1 MHDVGMITDEQYAYV
16 LANGC
21 LPGGSAVTNSPVPVE
36 KQNGWER
43 LAKHKVVTADELAY
57 VYFKGKM
64 PHMTDAEH
72 QAFADLAEVYEPI
85 PAKRVRY
92 AQRRKHMKADLIRL
106 KYKSHEK
113 WQANYAEAIRK
124 AEATG
129 LPLRFESNGSVA
141 ALVGWENGMPIY
153 NGTCNR
159 IAAQTI
165 STDKVHPGG
174 SEPFALTGTN
184 ITLAIWD
191 EGEVWYD
198 HSEFYYGQVS
208 IGNDVE
214 DSSLAVHSTAVAGT
228 MVANGWDLDAKGM
241 APEAR
246 LASYDFLNLIE
257 ELTECAENHPNIQ
270 ISNHSYNILC
280 GWTKLWLNG
289 GHSVR
294 QVWFGDVR
302 IDEKEDYKFGWYG
315 DLSRDMDEFCY
326 VSPYHLPVFASGNDR
341 TNHQEKITPYP
352 EHYYYDWSGQTNWM
366 DNVDRSLLTPSSSTN
381 RVPNGN
387 PAGFDCISPRGVSKN
402 ILTVGAVRDIPNGY
416 TNGMEVLLDPYSS
429 TGPTD
434 DGRIKPDVVANGQKV
449 YTCWVPEIGWTPM
462 YSDLSGTSFAAPG
475 VSGSLG
481 LVQQLYEQIHGTNVP
496 LLASTYK
503 GIAIHTAHDIGPTG
517 PDYTFGWGL
526 FDTPASCW
534 VISNNAT
541 YATLPHIKEV
551 RLTEGDSIDF
561 VVFPTTN
568 ESLKVTIVWTDP
580 PGAIQPLQVDP
591 TNRVLVHDLDLRVID
606 SMGTTNYPWI
616 LDPFNPTN
624 LATTGDNILDNVEQ
638 IVLPPPTETNAYY
651 RVQITHKGTLVTN
664 HYQDVSILITG
675 NSIVDS
681 PPDPISEI
689 CTEEGV
695 PMIIWPAIVGGL
707 YDIHCADKLKHRMDW
722 SEKETVVA
730 THPTMEWSA
739 PGNTNDP
746 VRFYKVEGAEQ

>member
-72 QAFADLAEVYEPI
+72 QAFADLAEVYEPV
-85 PAKRVRY
+85 PAKRVKY
-92 AQRRKHMKADLIRL
+92 ALRRKHQKVELIRL
-106 KYKSHEK
+106 KYRAHEK
-113 WQANYAEAIRK
+113 WTTNYAEAVRK

-174 SEPFALTGTN
+174 PEPFALTGTN

-191 EGEVWYD
+191 EGEVWSD
-198 HSEFYYGQVS
+198 HPEFYYGQVS

-257 ELTECAENHPNIQ
+257 ELTDCAENHPNIQ

-280 GWTKLWLNG
+280 GWRNEKYLN
-289 GHSVR
+289 R
-294 QVWFGDVR
+294 QIWFGDPQ
-302 IDEKEDYKFGWYG
+302 ISEIEDYKFGWYG
-315 DLSRDMDEFCY
+315 DVSRDMDNFCY
-326 VSPYHLPVFASGNDR
+326 IWPYHLPVFASGNDR
-341 TNHQEKITPYP
+341 TNRQQTTES
-352 EHYYYDWSGQTNWM
+352 YYVNWALQTNWN
-366 DNVDRSLLTPSSSTN
+366 DVITSSKLIPSSTN
-381 RVPNGN
+381 RPPNGN
-387 PAGFDCISPRGVSKN
+387 PTGFDCISLRGTSKN
-402 ILTVGAVRDIPNGY
+402 ILTVGAVKDIPSGY

-434 DGRIKPDVVANGQKV
+434 DGRIKPDVVANGNLV
-449 YTCWVPEIGWTPM
+449 HTCNYPLIGWTM
-462 YSDLSGTSFAAPG
+462 YKDWSGTSFAAPG

-526 FDTPASCW
+526 FDTPSACW
-534 VISNNAT
+534 AVSNNAT
-541 YATLPHIKEV
+541 WNSLPFIKEV
-551 RLTEGDSIDF
+551 RLPEGEIIEF
-561 VVFPTTN
+561 NVVATSN
-568 ESLKVTIVWTDP
+568 ETFKATIVWTDP
-580 PGAIQPLQVDP
+580 PGPVQPVQVDP

-624 LATTGDNILDNVEQ
+624 LATTGDNVLDNVEQ
-638 IVLPPPTETNAYY
+638 VELPPVSTNTVYTI
-651 RVQITHKGTLVTN
+651 RIRHKGILATN
-664 HYQDVSILITG
+664 HYQDVSILLSGNIPG
-675 NSIVDS
+675 NSTSTPALFIS
-681 PPDPISEI
+681 SSNGTPILTWEA
-689 CTEEGV
+689 V
-695 PMIIWPAIVGGL
+695 VGATYELENNANLSASHG
-707 YDIHCADKLKHRMDW
+707 W
-722 SEKETVVA
+722 STNRVSAFREDMQWEDTSATNETVQ
-730 THPTMEWSA
+730 
-739 PGNTNDP
+739 
-746 VRFYKVEGAEQ
+746 FYKSLRRTE